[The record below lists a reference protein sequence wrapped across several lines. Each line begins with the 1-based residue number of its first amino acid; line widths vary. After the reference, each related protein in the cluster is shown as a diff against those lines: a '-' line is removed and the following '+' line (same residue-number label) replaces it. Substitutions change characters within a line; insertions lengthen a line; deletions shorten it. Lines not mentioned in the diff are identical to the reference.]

1 MCQGAVDYTSPKNA
15 RGNKVRSR
23 RPVIN
28 WDRVEAQQAAEEKKY
43 GIRRSNPLESDS
55 SYFARINRKRQA
67 EAKALAAQRNRVA
80 RQQVRRRNE
89 LEAQRAA
96 SLAASQAEVKRLQKV
111 QQERLA
117 NMANRQAELTA
128 EAEQSMKRAMAAGQA
143 VSSSLGIL
151 SNASNKQGR
160 TAAVTRARSRSRGGR
175 RTTASLNVGQT
186 GRSSGSGSNLS
197 I

>member
-1 MCQGAVDYTSPKNA
+1 MCQGAITPKASN
-15 RGNKVRSR
+15 GGGIKSR
-23 RPVIN
+23 RPTIN
-28 WDRVEAQQAAEEKKY
+28 YDAIAARDRAEQQKY
-43 GIRRSNPLESDS
+43 GMKRSSPLESDAD
-55 SYFARINRKRQA
+55 YFARIRRKRQA
-67 EAKALAAQRNRVA
+67 EVNALAAQRKRVA
-80 RQQVRRRNE
+80 KQQVQRRDE

-96 SLAASQAEVKRLQKV
+96 SVAASQAEVEKLQKI

-117 NMANRQAELTA
+117 SMANRQAELTA
-128 EAEQSMKRAMAAGQA
+128 ETEQSMKRAMAAGQA

>member
-1 MCQGAVDYTSPKNA
+1 MCTAGGANE
-15 RGNKVRSR
+15 RIR
-23 RPVIN
+23 R
-28 WDRVEAQQAAEEKKY
+28 AEEVQREEMERARELQRLAKKRTK
-43 GIRRSNPLESDS
+43 ISREQ
-55 SYFARINRKRQA
+55 IQ
-67 EAKALAAQRNRVA
+67 
-80 RQQVRRRNE
+80 RRNE

-96 SLAASQAEVKRLQKV
+96 SLAASQAEVRQLQKL
-111 QQERLA
+111 QEDRLA
-117 NMANRQAELTA
+117 TMSSRQAELTA
-128 EAEQSMKRAMAAGQA
+128 EAEQSMRQAMAAGQA

-186 GRSSGSGSNLS
+186 GRSGGSGSNLS